1 MLALS
6 LPLGEV
12 VSQGRLREIP
22 GVGAAIADIVERLH
36 RTGTHPALESMRKEV
51 PSSLLEL
58 LTIQGLRP
66 DKVLKLYKELDVS
79 SLAELEEAARIGRL
93 RKVKGLGAALEAK
106 ILRGLE
112 LRRNTEGQRHL
123 HRAAELLKAA
133 ERHLRAAR
141 RVTRVTAAGEFRR
154 GCELVRQLSLVAD
167 VKTLKG
173 RPETV
178 RANDLLTVY
187 LTDERRYG
195 ITLLLATGSQAH
207 IDGLRQLAAEKGMV
221 LGQDGLRRGRTL
233 VAASTEEEIYALLGL
248 PFIPPE
254 LREGGTEIVRALA
267 GTLPAL
273 VTDHDIRGIL
283 HAHTDRSDGSDTLAA
298 MTEATRSRGY
308 EYFGVADHSKS
319 AYYARGL
326 SIDAINEQHAEI
338 DRLNASYGDRFHI
351 FKGIESD
358 ILPDGSF
365 DHPDGV
371 LASFDFVVASVHSRF
386 NLD

>member
-1 MLALS
+1 MASLDAAAVSKLLREFGQRAELRPGNPYRAKAYARAADNLLALS

-22 GVGAAIADIVERLH
+22 GVGDAIADIVERLH

-66 DKVLKLYKELDVS
+66 EKVLKLYKELDVS

-133 ERHLRAAR
+133 ERHLRSAR

-154 GCELVRQLSLVAD
+154 GCELVRHLSLVAE

-207 IDGLRQLAAEKGMV
+207 IDGLRQLGACP
-221 LGQDGLRRGRTL
+221 DNRG
-233 VAASTEEEIYALLGL
+233 
-248 PFIPPE
+248 
-254 LREGGTEIVRALA
+254 
-267 GTLPAL
+267 
-273 VTDHDIRGIL
+273 
-283 HAHTDRSDGSDTLAA
+283 
-298 MTEATRSRGY
+298 
-308 EYFGVADHSKS
+308 
-319 AYYARGL
+319 
-326 SIDAINEQHAEI
+326 
-338 DRLNASYGDRFHI
+338 GD
-351 FKGIESD
+351 
-358 ILPDGSF
+358 
-365 DHPDGV
+365 V
-371 LASFDFVVASVHSRF
+371 
-386 NLD
+386 